1 MKKRKILM
9 MCVLCASLA
18 FSMVGQASAAGGV
31 GSVTSQSI
39 KDKENQMNK
48 AEKELDTL
56 EDMLSDVKAMKKSL
70 ENKKNNLKE
79 YIKELDANLDIILA
93 KIAELEALIVTKEA
107 EIAQAEADLADALEM
122 ESVQYEMLKKHIQ
135 MMYEQGDMFVY
146 DVIIS
151 GSGISD
157 VLTKME
163 YVNQFVEYDKQ
174 VWDNY
179 IMNRE
184 LVEYCKMTLD
194 AEKVVLD
201 EAKAG
206 VESEKLAMEE
216 LIAEKEAQI
225 VIYDT
230 DIKTKAAAIEEYEEY
245 IAEQEEVIAALEKQI
260 EEERKQLIAQSG
272 AVLTYDGGKFVFPV
286 AKYTRVSSEFGWRI
300 HPTLGV
306 NKFHNGVDLAS
317 PTGTDIYA
325 AYDGVVVA
333 ATYSGTMGN
342 YVMINHGSGL
352 YSIYMHASKLYVKKD
367 DIVLRGNTIAAVGS
381 TGRSTGPHLHFGVRK
396 DGTYISPWNYISKK
410 K

>member
-1 MKKRKILM
+1 MKKRKIFLM
-9 MCVLCASLA
+9 CMLCISLA
-18 FSMVGQASAAGGV
+18 LGAASSSNAAGGV
-31 GSVTSQSI
+31 GSITSQSI
-39 KDKENQMNK
+39 KEKENQIKN
-48 AEKELDTL
+48 AENELDEL

-70 ENKKNNLKE
+70 ESKKSNLKE
-79 YIKELDANLDIILA
+79 YIAELDANLEIILG

-107 EIAQAEADLADALEM
+107 EIAQAEIDLENAMAQ
-122 ESVQYEMLKKHIQ
+122 ESLQYEMLKKHIQ

-151 GSGISD
+151 GQGISD

-179 IMNRE
+179 ILNRE
-184 LVEYCKMTLD
+184 LVEYCKLTLD

-206 VESEKLAMEE
+206 VESEKSAMEE

-225 VIYDT
+225 VAYDN
-230 DIKTKAAAIEEYEEY
+230 DIKNKEQAIRDYEEY
-245 IAEQEEVIAALEKQI
+245 IQEQEEVIAALEKQV

-272 AVLTYDGGKFVFPV
+272 AVLTYDGGAFVFPV

-317 PTGTDIYA
+317 PTGTNIYA
-325 AYDGVVVA
+325 AYDGIVVA
-333 ATYSGTMGN
+333 ATYSKTMGN

-352 YSIYMHASKLYVKKD
+352 YTIYMHASKLYVKKD

-410 K
+410 

>member
-1 MKKRKILM
+1 MKKRKILI
-9 MCVLCASLA
+9 MCMLCTALA
-18 FSMVGQASAAGGV
+18 FGLVGEASAAGGV

-39 KDKENQMNK
+39 KNKENQMNK
-48 AEKELDTL
+48 AEKELDKL

-70 ENKKNNLKE
+70 ESKKNNLKE
-79 YIKELDANLDIILA
+79 YIKELDANLNVILG
-93 KIAELEALIVTKEA
+93 KIAELEGLIATKEQ
-107 EIAQAEADLADALEM
+107 EIEQAEADLANALAM
-122 ESVQYEMLKKHIQ
+122 ESTQYEMLKKHIQ

-146 DVIIS
+146 DVIIT
-151 GSGISD
+151 GTGISD

-174 VWDNY
+174 VWDSY

-184 LVEYCKMTLD
+184 LVEYCKLTLD
-194 AEKVVLD
+194 AEKTVLD

-206 VESEKLAMEE
+206 VESEKAAMEE

-225 VIYDT
+225 SAYDK
-230 DIKTKAAAIEEYEEY
+230 DIETKAAAIEEYEEY

-260 EEERKQLIAQSG
+260 EEERRQLIAQSG

-317 PTGTDIYA
+317 PTGTNIYA

-333 ATYSGTMGN
+333 ATYSSTMGN

-352 YSIYMHASKLYVKKD
+352 YTIYMHASKLYVKKD

-396 DGTYISPWNYISKK
+396 DGTYVSPWNYISKK
-410 K
+410 

>member
-1 MKKRKILM
+1 MKKLKILI
-9 MCVLCASLA
+9 MCMLCTCLA
-18 FSMVGQASAAGGV
+18 LGMAGSVDAAGGV

-39 KDKENQMNK
+39 KDKENQIKK
-48 AEKELDTL
+48 AENELDDL

-70 ENKKNNLKE
+70 ESKKSNLKE
-79 YIKELDANLDIILA
+79 YLLELDANLELILGR
-93 KIAELEALIVTKEA
+93 IAELEALITTKEA
-107 EIAQAEADLADALEM
+107 EILQAEIDLENALKQ
-122 ESVQYEMLKKHIQ
+122 ESLQYEMLKAHIQ

-151 GSGISD
+151 GKGLSD

-174 VWDNY
+174 VWDDY
-179 IMNRE
+179 ILDRE
-184 LVEYCKMTLD
+184 LVEYCKLTLD

-206 VESEKLAMEE
+206 VESEKSAMEE

-225 VIYDT
+225 VAYDN
-230 DIKTKAAAIEEYEEY
+230 DIKNKEQAIKDYEEY
-245 IAEQEEVIAALEKQI
+245 IQEQEEVIAALEKAV

-272 AVLTYDGGKFVFPV
+272 AVLTYDGGAFVFPV
-286 AKYTRVSSEFGWRI
+286 KKYTRVSSEFGWRI

-317 PTGTDIYA
+317 PSGTDIYA

-352 YSIYMHASKLYVKKD
+352 YTIYMHASKLYVKKD

-396 DGTYISPWNYISKK
+396 DGTYVSPWNYISKK